1 MSSAWLQNTRLI
13 YKNQFYFYRVA
24 MKKLKM
30 KFKKQFNLQEPIT
43 WSYTLH
49 CSKAPC
55 SREAK
60 KDLPSNKKER
70 KLYAEDN
77 KAMPSIT
84 RKKYYVQ
91 LDRSVIC
98 AGRGSARAPEIC
110 RPEGQCKFNLPLC
123 LRCPQSYGWL
133 FISL

>member
-1 MSSAWLQNTRLI
+1 MQNTSSI
-13 YKNQFYFYRVA
+13 YKNQLYFYRVA
-24 MKKLKM
+24 MRRPKM
-30 KFKKQFNLQEPIT
+30 KFKKQFNLQGPLT

-49 CSKAPC
+49 CSKAPN

-60 KDLPSNKKER
+60 KDLSSNKKER

-77 KAMPSIT
+77 EAMPSIT
-84 RKKYYVQ
+84 RKEYYVQ

-98 AGRGSARAPEIC
+98 AGRGRARAPEIC
-110 RPEGQCKFNLPLC
+110 RPEGQCKFNLLLC
-123 LRCPQSYGWL
+123 LQCLQSYGWF